1 MTDPLDFPL
10 PQTTILKPNATTD
23 HFFPVTAGPSRSEN
37 TISVGVG
44 VHYVHIDAQMLSG
57 NINIRLR
64 FLHAGAVLF
73 PIAYTTIAGTGALM
87 AKIVVDT
94 PGAWIAIQGT
104 ASASALD
111 TARVGVTIMQAGL
124 T

>member
-1 MTDPLDFPL
+1 MTAPLEFPM

-23 HFFPVTAGPSRSEN
+23 HFFPVTAGPSRSDT
-37 TISVGVG
+37 TIAVGVG
-44 VHYVHIDAQMLSG
+44 VHYVHIDAQMLRG
-57 NINIRLR
+57 DINIKLR
-64 FLHAGAVLF
+64 FLHAGAVLY
-73 PIAYTTIAGTGALM
+73 PIDYTTIVGTGALM

-104 ASASALD
+104 ASTSALD

>member
-1 MTDPLDFPL
+1 MSEPLELPL
-10 PQTTILKPNATTD
+10 PQTTILQPNATTD

-64 FLHAGAVLF
+64 FYHAGAVLF
-73 PIAYTTIAGTGALM
+73 PIAYTTISGTGSLL

-104 ASASALD
+104 ASASALG
-111 TARVGVTIMQAGL
+111 TARVGVTIMQAGV